1 MFLFASDPDAI
12 KARIDELRFKLD
24 KLSSEAAQISKF
36 IILTT
41 ERPKSVPSMH
51 FIKDYNYLI
60 SLGVPEREAFE
71 DARQNL
77 GLSYEIAAWTLSRVK
92 NHKKGLKR
100 YALAYCCQHLHAKG
114 YSYGQ
119 IAKMFDLSAASVSR
133 YLKKEIQK

>member
-1 MFLFASDPDAI
+1 MFLLASDPDAI

-60 SLGVPEREAFE
+60 SQGVPERDAFK
-71 DARQNL
+71 DAR
-77 GLSYEIAAWTLSRVK
+77 
-92 NHKKGLKR
+92 
-100 YALAYCCQHLHAKG
+100 
-114 YSYGQ
+114 
-119 IAKMFDLSAASVSR
+119 
-133 YLKKEIQK
+133 